1 MSLTRD
7 SDMGNRLTFSR
18 GQTVRRR
25 DVPAFAVPT
34 NLSSATKVL
43 AGLGY
48 QRLPYQM
55 RSRLGQHPP
64 NVRRNEL
71 VKFSKLVEQFFNEIK
86 ECALLSQRP

>member
-1 MSLTRD
+1 
-7 SDMGNRLTFSR
+7 
-18 GQTVRRR
+18 
-25 DVPAFAVPT
+25 
-34 NLSSATKVL
+34 
-43 AGLGY
+43 
-48 QRLPYQM
+48 M